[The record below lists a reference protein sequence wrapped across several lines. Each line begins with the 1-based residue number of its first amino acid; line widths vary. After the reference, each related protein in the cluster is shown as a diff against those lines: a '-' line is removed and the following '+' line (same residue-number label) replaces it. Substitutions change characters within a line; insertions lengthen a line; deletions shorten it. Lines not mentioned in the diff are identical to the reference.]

1 MLNWYNSQTF
11 KPEYTAQ
18 LGSSYVGDPGGGAG
32 SDYLDSLNFSDKD
45 FELNS
50 PRTISSIATSTKFK
64 NLKYVLLKLILEI
77 RL

>member
-18 LGSSYVGDPGGGAG
+18 LGSSYVGTPGGGTV

-45 FELNS
+45 LN
-50 PRTISSIATSTKFK
+50 
-64 NLKYVLLKLILEI
+64 
-77 RL
+77 